1 METELQFLER
11 TVNNKIKEYD
21 EIYKNSDIF
30 IIEKKEKLQ
39 EINIYLNIILQL
51 ELWKQQLKY
60 NKKLLKK
67 QWKTM

>member
-67 QWKTM
+67 QWKTI

>member
-1 METELQFLER
+1 METELQFLQR

-67 QWKTM
+67 QWKQT

>member
-1 METELQFLER
+1 METELLFLER

-67 QWKTM
+67 QWKTI

>member
-11 TVNNKIKEYD
+11 TVNNKIKEYN

-30 IIEKKEKLQ
+30 IIEKEEKLE

-51 ELWKQQLKY
+51 ELAKQELKFR
-60 NKKLLKK
+60 KKLLKK
-67 QWKTM
+67 QWKQM